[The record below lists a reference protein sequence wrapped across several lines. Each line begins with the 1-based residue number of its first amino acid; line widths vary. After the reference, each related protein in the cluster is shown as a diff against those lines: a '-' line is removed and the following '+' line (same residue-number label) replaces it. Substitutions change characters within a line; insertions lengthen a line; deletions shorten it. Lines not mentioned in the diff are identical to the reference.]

1 MRTLD
6 EEAALLS
13 RAQQGDRE
21 AFWELAAPSM
31 DALYR
36 LAMRLVRSAE
46 DAEDVV
52 QEAYLQ
58 ALKAIGEFRGHSRFT
73 TWVHRIAVNQALMKL
88 RKRRSDVFPL
98 DAMENGE
105 PSKYPLQLVDWS
117 ESALSGMVRTEAVEV
132 MEEAIQTLPIDLRT
146 VLVLRDING
155 LSNEEAAQALEL
167 PLGAVKWRLHRART
181 ILRDRLS
188 GYFTERQ
195 GARKAGR

>member
-1 MRTLD
+1 MRTPE
-6 EEAALLS
+6 EEAVLLEK
-13 RAQQGDRE
+13 AQGGDRE

-31 DALYR
+31 DAIYR
-36 LAMRLVRSAE
+36 LALRLVRNAE

-52 QEAYLQ
+52 QEAFLQ
-58 ALKAIGEFRGHSRFT
+58 ALKAISEFRGHSRFT

-98 DAMENGE
+98 ENLEGGE
-105 PSKYPLQLVDWS
+105 PARYPLQLVDWS
-117 ESALSGMVRTEAVEV
+117 ESALNDIVRTEAVGIL
-132 MEEAIQTLPIDLRT
+132 EEAILELPIDLKT

-188 GYFTERQ
+188 SYFNERQ
-195 GARKAGR
+195 SVRRGGR

>member
-1 MRTLD
+1 MRTPE
-6 EEAALLS
+6 EEAVLLEK
-13 RAQQGDRE
+13 AQGGDRE

-31 DALYR
+31 DAIYR
-36 LAMRLVRSAE
+36 LALRLVRNAE

-52 QEAYLQ
+52 QEAFLQ
-58 ALKAIGEFRGHSRFT
+58 ALKAIAEFRGHSRFT

-98 DAMENGE
+98 ESVEGGE
-105 PSKYPLQLVDWS
+105 PARYPLQLVDWS
-117 ESALSGMVRTEAVEV
+117 ESALNDIVRTEAVGIL
-132 MEEAIQTLPIDLRT
+132 EEAILELPIDLKT

-188 GYFTERQ
+188 SYFNERQ
-195 GARKAGR
+195 SVRRGGR

>member
-1 MRTLD
+1 MRFTKTAVD
-6 EEAALLS
+6 E
-13 RAQQGDRE
+13 
-21 AFWELAAPSM
+21 
-31 DALYR
+31 LYR
-36 LAMRLVRSAE
+36 NHNQKLHRLARRQVGRE

-52 QEAYLQ
+52 QEAFLQ
-58 ALKAIGEFRGHSRFT
+58 ALKAISEFRGHSRFT

-98 DAMENGE
+98 ENLEGGE
-105 PSKYPLQLVDWS
+105 PARYPLQLVDWS
-117 ESALSGMVRTEAVEV
+117 ESALNDIVRTEAVGIL
-132 MEEAIQTLPIDLRT
+132 EEAILELPIDLKT

-188 GYFTERQ
+188 SYFNERQ
-195 GARKAGR
+195 SVRRGGR